1 MILITEN
8 ISFLSQIFSNKLSTL
23 VYENL
28 IRILRIEREDNKD
41 SNGQRKIVNNTE
53 GNIICYWIGNPEA
66 S

>member
-8 ISFLSQIFSNKLSTL
+8 ASFLSQIFSNKLSTL

-41 SNGQRKIVNNTE
+41 SKGQRKIVNNTE
-53 GNIICYWIGNPEA
+53 GNIIGYWIGNPEA